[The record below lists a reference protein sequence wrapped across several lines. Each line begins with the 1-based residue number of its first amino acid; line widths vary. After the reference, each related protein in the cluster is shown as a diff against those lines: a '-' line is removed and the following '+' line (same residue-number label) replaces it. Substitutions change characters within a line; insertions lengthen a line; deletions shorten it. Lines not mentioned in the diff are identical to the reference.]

1 MNIILKTID
10 DDIKLC
16 EVYANYWM
24 AMATTGVT
32 KNRRISHGTKGP
44 EFTDDEKVADAMLSA
59 NTHMTRMRE
68 LMDQK
73 KSLIHEQEFNEEC
86 EAIHRIGLRGDPQ

>member
-24 AMATTGVT
+24 AMAISGVGRQRTIYHGYGTT
-32 KNRRISHGTKGP
+32 GP
-44 EFTDDEKVADAMLSA
+44 EFTDNEKDSECMATA
-59 NTHMTRMRE
+59 NTHIENMRQ
-68 LMDQK
+68 LMDK
-73 KSLIHEQEFNEEC
+73 KKGMLY
-86 EAIHRIGLRGDPQ
+86 AIDDARYP